1 MKTISKSISVS
12 PNLHKYLLD
21 HKDSNKRSI
30 EAVIFGLIGELD
42 EFKRTSIKV
51 KDEDVVEVFELLCDI
66 PFEKATMLDSE
77 PSTKRHPAIEAILT
91 QLRERIDDN
100 DEEK

>member
-1 MKTISKSISVS
+1 MKTISVS

-42 EFKRTSIKV
+42 EYKKTSVKIKN
-51 KDEDVVEVFELLCDI
+51 KDVQEVFEILCKI
-66 PFEKATMLDSE
+66 PFEEPTAQDLE
-77 PSTKRHPAIEAILT
+77 PSYERHPAIEFIIK
-91 QLRERIDDN
+91 QLQERLK
-100 DEEK
+100 DES